1 VIFLG
6 KAIAVFNQKGGV
18 GKTTTNVNLSAALA
32 AMRKKV
38 LVVDN
43 DPQGNLTSGLGI
55 DKHGVEHSIYQA
67 ILGEIEPKTC
77 IHATNYRYL
86 DIMPS
91 DVSLAGAEIEMID
104 LPDREQRLRK
114 VIDAVKDQYDYV
126 LIDCPP
132 SLGLLT
138 INALVA
144 ADSILVPIQCE
155 YYALE
160 GVSQLVDTYH
170 RIKKNLNS
178 SLEIEG
184 VLLTMYDS
192 RTNLSAQVVAEVNKY
207 FKDQVYNTVIPK
219 NVRVAEAPSFGMPV
233 IDYDKHSKGAKAY
246 LKLAKEFVKR

>member
-1 VIFLG
+1 MVFLG

-32 AMRKKV
+32 GMKKKV
-38 LVVDN
+38 LVIDN
-43 DPQGNLTSGLGI
+43 DPQGNLTSGLG
-55 DKHGVEHSIYQA
+55 VEKNKLQYNIYNA
-67 ILGEIEPKTC
+67 LLGEAEPKAC
-77 IHATNYRYL
+77 IHDTKYQNLY
-86 DIMPS
+86 IMPS
-91 DVSLAGAEIEMID
+91 DVALAGAEIEMID
-104 LPDREQRLRK
+104 LTEREHRLRK
-114 VIDAVKDQYDYV
+114 VIHAIKEDYDYV

-144 ADSILVPIQCE
+144 ADSILIPIQCE

-192 RTNLSAQVVAEVNKY
+192 RTNLSSQVVDEVNKY
-207 FKDQVYNTVIPK
+207 FKDKVYKTVIPK
-219 NVRVAEAPSFGMPV
+219 NVRVAEAPSYGMPV
-233 IDYDKHSKGAKAY
+233 VAYDKHSKGAKAY
-246 LKLAKEFVKR
+246 IKLAKEFAKR

>member
-1 VIFLG
+1 MG

-32 AMRKKV
+32 AMKKKI
-38 LVVDN
+38 LVDDN
-43 DPQGNLTSGLGI
+43 DPQGNLTSGFGI
-55 DKHGVEHSIYQA
+55 EKNKLQNNIYNA
-67 ILGEIEPKTC
+67 LLGEVEPRAC
-77 IHATNYRYL
+77 IHETNYKNLY
-86 DIMPS
+86 IMPS
-91 DVSLAGAEIEMID
+91 DVALAGAEIEMID
-104 LPDREQRLRK
+104 LTEREHRLRK
-114 VIDAVKDQYDYV
+114 VIHAVKEDFDYV

-144 ADSILVPIQCE
+144 ADSILIPIQCE

-192 RTNLSAQVVAEVNKY
+192 RTNLSSQVVDEVNKY
-207 FKDQVYNTVIPK
+207 FKDKVYKTVIPK
-219 NVRVAEAPSFGMPV
+219 NVRVAEAPSYGMPV
-233 IDYDKHSKGAKAY
+233 VEYDKHSKGAKAY
-246 LKLAKEFVKR
+246 IKLAKEFIKR

>member
-1 VIFLG
+1 MG

-32 AMRKKV
+32 AMKKKI

-55 DKHGVEHSIYQA
+55 EKNKLQNNIYNA
-67 ILGEIEPKTC
+67 LLGELEPRAC
-77 IHATNYRYL
+77 IHETNYKNLY
-86 DIMPS
+86 IMPS
-91 DVSLAGAEIEMID
+91 DVALAGAEIEMID
-104 LPDREQRLRK
+104 LTEREHRLRK
-114 VIDAVKDQYDYV
+114 VIHAVKEDFDYV

-144 ADSILVPIQCE
+144 ADSILIPIQCE

-192 RTNLSAQVVAEVNKY
+192 RTNLSSQVVDEVNKY
-207 FKDQVYNTVIPK
+207 FKDKVYKTVIPK
-219 NVRVAEAPSFGMPV
+219 NVRVAEAPSYGMPV
-233 IDYDKHSKGAKAY
+233 VEYDKHSKGAKAY
-246 LKLAKEFVKR
+246 IKLAKEFIKR

>member
-1 VIFLG
+1 MG

-32 AMRKKV
+32 AMKKRV
-38 LVVDN
+38 LVIDN
-43 DPQGNLTSGLGI
+43 DPQGNSTSGLGI
-55 DKHGVEHSIYQA
+55 NKHEVENNVYNA
-67 ILGEIEPKTC
+67 LLGDMDPKAC
-77 IHATNYRYL
+77 IQETGYKNLY
-86 DIMPS
+86 IMPS
-91 DVSLAGAEIEMID
+91 DVALAGAEIEMID
-104 LPDREQRLRK
+104 LTEREHRLRK
-114 VIDAVKDQYDYV
+114 VIHAVKDDYDYV

-144 ADSILVPIQCE
+144 ADSILIPIQCE

-184 VLLTMYDS
+184 VLLTMFDS
-192 RTNLSAQVVAEVNKY
+192 RTNLSSQVVAEVNKY
-207 FKDQVYNTVIPK
+207 FKDKVYKTVIPK

-233 IDYDKHSKGAKAY
+233 VVYDKHSKGAKAY
-246 LKLAKEFVKR
+246 LQLAKEFAKR